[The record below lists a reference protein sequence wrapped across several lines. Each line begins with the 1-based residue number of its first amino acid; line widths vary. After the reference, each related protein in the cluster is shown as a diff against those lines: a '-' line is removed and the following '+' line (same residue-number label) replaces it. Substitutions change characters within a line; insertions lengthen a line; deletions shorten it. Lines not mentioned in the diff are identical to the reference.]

1 MSAKIHPEYA
11 LNCIVPAKIDLCLNL
26 FPWARFRSTKAAVKL
41 HMLLDLRGLIP
52 TLIAISD
59 ENRPM

>member
-1 MSAKIHPEYA
+1 
-11 LNCIVPAKIDLCLNL
+11 L